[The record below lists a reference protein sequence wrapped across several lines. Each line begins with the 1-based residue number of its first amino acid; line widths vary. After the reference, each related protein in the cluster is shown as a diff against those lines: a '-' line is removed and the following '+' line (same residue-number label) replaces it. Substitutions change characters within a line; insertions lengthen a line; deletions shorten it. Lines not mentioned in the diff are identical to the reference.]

1 MRLRSVL
8 NILLL
13 SLLLA
18 PVPLAAQTLDQIL
31 TGGDRLTHADYE
43 VTRSYNAQT
52 ERSTATISRRGRV
65 LATFNEGGGPDRDS
79 TRIGLFSLLGGGTQ
93 QLIIEQ
99 YSGGAH
105 CCWRYWIYNL
115 TPVFRRIYDSAA
127 YGANQ
132 LGYQLNIADLNRS
145 GQYELIQSVMSFD
158 YFELPHAQSP
168 FPPAVFQYQWRS
180 GRYQL
185 ANRRFPD
192 YVLRDVAE
200 HIREVQGLNR
210 RLNPGSE
217 QFRENYLAAMLQV
230 VLKYIYAGREREAW
244 EFYDREYRLP
254 DKEEMRGKIRRQL
267 RTSAIYNALYRRQ

>member
-1 MRLRSVL
+1 MRLRLVL
-8 NILLL
+8 TVLFL
-13 SLLLA
+13 SLLA
-18 PVPLAAQTLDQIL
+18 PASLSAQTLDQIFIS
-31 TGGDRLTHADYE
+31 GDRLTHGDYE
-43 VTRSYNAQT
+43 VTRSYNAAAQ
-52 ERSTATISRRGRV
+52 RSTATIRRRGRV

-79 TRIGLFSLLGGGTQ
+79 TRIGLFSLLGEGTQ

-127 YGANQ
+127 YGPDQ
-132 LGYQLNIADLNRS
+132 VGHMLELADLNRS
-145 GQYELIQSVMSFD
+145 GQYELTQSVMSFD

-168 FPPAVFQYQWRS
+168 FPPAVFQYQWRT

-192 YVLRDVAE
+192 HVLRGVE
-200 HIREVQGLNR
+200 ENIREVQELNR
-210 RLNPGSE
+210 RFNPRSE
-217 QFRENYLAAMLQV
+217 QFRETYLAATLQV

-244 EFYDREYRLP
+244 AFYDREYRLP

-267 RTSAIYNALYRRQ
+267 RTSAIYNALYPRR